1 MDVTNDSDRVVD
13 AVLGLEWTIMLLG
26 GGGNPSA
33 WFEAGGVRGR
43 HDGSGTSDAVTSFAQ
58 GNDYVGV
65 SVETALSEP
74 AALWWAPVE
83 TISNS
88 EGGFERVYQGAGI
101 LVSWPVSL
109 RPGATRTVTMSHV
122 VRTSADHA
130 ADERAA
136 AAAHEVA

>member
-1 MDVTNDSDRVVD
+1 VDVTNDSDRVVD

-33 WFEAGGVRGR
+33 WFEAGGVRDR
-43 HDGSGTSDAVTSFAQ
+43 HDGSGTSEAVTSFAQ

-65 SVETALSEP
+65 SVETAMSEP

-109 RPGATRTVTMSHV
+109 RPGATRTVTVNHV
-122 VRTSADHA
+122 VMTSVDHA

-136 AAAHEVA
+136 AAPEVA